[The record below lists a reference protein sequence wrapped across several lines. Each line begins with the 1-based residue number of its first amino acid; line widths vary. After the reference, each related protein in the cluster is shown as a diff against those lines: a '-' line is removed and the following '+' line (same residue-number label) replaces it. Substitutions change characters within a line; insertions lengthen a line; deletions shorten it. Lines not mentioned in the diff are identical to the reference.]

1 MDILYLGQKP
11 IGERI
16 FFSLILPHLN
26 KNLVVCSNTNTSNWW
41 NSNKIYNYCRI
52 NKINFIDNCKR
63 NENLIIKFIKSNK
76 INCILSVQHKWILS
90 KKIIDS
96 VDGNAFNLHLAS
108 LPEYKGSCGL
118 NIALLNNKKSINAT
132 LHLLTKEVD
141 NGPIIY
147 QKSVRISSVDNAW
160 TLYKKLEEAGF
171 KIFEKLLTN
180 IKNKK
185 ISFLRRNEKKGKF
198 YNYSSLDKFRVIQ
211 SKEINNDTFV
221 RSRALSFKNFK
232 K

>member
-16 FFSLILPHLN
+16 FFSLILPFMN
-26 KNLVVCSNTNTSNWW
+26 KNLIVCSNKNKSNWW

-90 KKIIDS
+90 KKIIS
-96 VDGNAFNLHLAS
+96 GVDGNAFNLHLAS

-141 NGPIIY
+141 NVIILFIR
-147 QKSVRISSVDNAW
+147 KR
-160 TLYKKLEEAGF
+160 
-171 KIFEKLLTN
+171 
-180 IKNKK
+180 
-185 ISFLRRNEKKGKF
+185 
-198 YNYSSLDKFRVIQ
+198 
-211 SKEINNDTFV
+211 
-221 RSRALSFKNFK
+221 
-232 K
+232 